1 MLTECDT
8 KYLDSIFTPFIKE
21 EVELTQGYWQ
31 LGKNIS
37 FDTNFECIP
46 NKATC
51 ILYALYLNE
60 RKCNYKFTC
69 KKLFFTGLPDDVE
82 HNIISFIE
90 EPFVSFKTVYRHWEQ
105 KYVAI
110 LNDWNTEDN
119 FDILYYPINE
129 NDYFTAQNRLK
140 KITAM
145 LHRIKMSSIAN

>member
-1 MLTECDT
+1 MLTEADT

-21 EVELTQGYWQ
+21 EVELTQDYWQ
-31 LGKNIS
+31 MGKNIS
-37 FDTNFECIP
+37 FDTNFESIP

-51 ILYALYLNE
+51 ILYASFLNE

-69 KKLFFTGLPDDVE
+69 KNQLLPDLPHDVE
-82 HNIISFIE
+82 HNIISFID

-110 LNDWNTEDN
+110 LNDWKTEDK

-129 NDYFTAQNRLK
+129 NDYFTAQNRSK
-140 KITAM
+140 KITDM
-145 LHRIKMSSIAN
+145 LQMIKMLSIAN